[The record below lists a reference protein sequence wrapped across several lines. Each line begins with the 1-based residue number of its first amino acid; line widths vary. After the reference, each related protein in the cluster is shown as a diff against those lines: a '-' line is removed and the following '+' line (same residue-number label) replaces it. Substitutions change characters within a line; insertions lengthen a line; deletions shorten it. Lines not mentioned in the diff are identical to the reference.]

1 MYGRNSFEDGV
12 IRKLKRQKR
21 KFAYEADVIP
31 YKITTS
37 GNYHPDLTIYDDEG
51 KTIRFLELKGYF
63 RPESKKKM
71 LAVKQSNPHL
81 DIRLVF
87 QKYDAK
93 NERWCK
99 KHGFQFVVGEI
110 DPEWFR

>member
-21 KFAYEADVIP
+21 KFAYEAD
-31 YKITTS
+31 KISYIQTHH
-37 GNYHPDLTIYDDEG
+37 GIYNPDLTIYDDEG
-51 KTIRFLELKGYF
+51 KTIRFIELKGYF

-71 LAVKQSNPHL
+71 LAVKASNPHL

-87 QKYDAK
+87 QKKDAK
-93 NERWCK
+93 NIRWCE
-99 KHGFQFVVGEI
+99 KHGFQWAIGEI
-110 DPEWFR
+110 DDEWFI